1 MHGRDIVTNLYSQSE
16 VLKKVKQ
23 RTMQMLNTIG
33 MSESI
38 LKLIDKRTKAD
49 VFIFIALAIITL
61 LIIYV
66 LYYYIKPLLWWI
78 KSLIIYSFLLRCVL
92 CICHYMLPRTL
103 IEIPSYIEYIH
114 DTYLFLSLFLFFI

>member
-66 LYYYIKPLLWWI
+66 LYYYIKPLLW
-78 KSLIIYSFLLRCVL
+78 
-92 CICHYMLPRTL
+92 
-103 IEIPSYIEYIH
+103 
-114 DTYLFLSLFLFFI
+114 

>member
-16 VLKKVKQ
+16 ILKKVKQ

-66 LYYYIKPLLWWI
+66 LYYYIKPLLW
-78 KSLIIYSFLLRCVL
+78 
-92 CICHYMLPRTL
+92 
-103 IEIPSYIEYIH
+103 
-114 DTYLFLSLFLFFI
+114 

>member
-16 VLKKVKQ
+16 ILKKVKQ

-49 VFIFIALAIITL
+49 VFIFIALVIITL

-66 LYYYIKPLLWWI
+66 LYYYIKPLLW
-78 KSLIIYSFLLRCVL
+78 
-92 CICHYMLPRTL
+92 
-103 IEIPSYIEYIH
+103 
-114 DTYLFLSLFLFFI
+114 